1 MILRWR
7 KGHKGQSVVEMALA
21 APVLAILLVATAD
34 FARVFYASIEVANAA
49 RAGVQY
55 GVQNFTT
62 GVDFTGMQ
70 SAALNDGKNVSGL
83 KAAASEFCQCS
94 GKTVA
99 CSPVQCSQPQI
110 FVQVQ
115 TTATFSTMLHYPGM
129 ASSIPLSS
137 TAVMEVQ

>member
-1 MILRWR
+1 MVSRW
-7 KGHKGQSVVEMALA
+7 HKGQSVVEIALA
-21 APVLAILLVATAD
+21 APVLALLLVAVAD

-62 GVDFTGMQ
+62 GVDYSGMQ
-70 SAALNDGKNVSGL
+70 NAALNDGQNVTGL
-83 KAAASEFCQCS
+83 QANASEFCQCG

-99 CSPVQCSQPQI
+99 CSPPGCAQPQI
-110 FVQVQ
+110 FVQVI
-115 TTATFSTMLHYPGM
+115 TTATFNTLLHYPGM
-129 ASSIPLSS
+129 QSSIPLSS